1 MRSDFSRAWGSSVR
15 RLGGRGRFAVR
26 DQKLMEEA
34 FPHWQKSFNALHN
47 TTHNAKVLDSPI
59 TTISME

>member
-15 RLGGRGRFAVR
+15 RLGGRARFAVW
-26 DQKLMEEA
+26 DQKLMEA
-34 FPHWQKSFNALHN
+34 FPHWQKRFNALHN

-59 TTISME
+59 TTILME

>member
-34 FPHWQKSFNALHN
+34 FPHWQKSFNA
-47 TTHNAKVLDSPI
+47 KVLDSPI